1 MFLEHLTHIFGFNC
15 EDKSFVKVFYR
26 GDRPLF
32 GLVNT
37 IKHLENN
44 FDKNIIYI
52 YIFSKS
58 YSLSYQN
65 MGILSKGAKASSF
78 REWKF
83 SPNKGLI

>member
-15 EDKSFVKVFYR
+15 EDKSFIKVFYS

-44 FDKNIIYI
+44 FDKNIFYI
-52 YIFSKS
+52 YIFLNLKV
-58 YSLSYQN
+58 YHTKTLNFNFAPSLISDHR
-65 MGILSKGAKASSF
+65 SVK
-78 REWKF
+78 
-83 SPNKGLI
+83 P

>member
-1 MFLEHLTHIFGFNC
+1 MEHLTHIFGFNC
-15 EDKSFVKVFYR
+15 ENKSFIKVFYR

-37 IKHLENN
+37 IKRLENN
-44 FDKNIIYI
+44 FDKNIFYI

-65 MGILSKGAKASSF
+65 MGILSKGAKASSL

-83 SPNKGLI
+83 SHNKGLI